1 MMKISSKGHHPASV
15 SPSDSKS
22 KKGVVSKQNFK
33 LTETRP
39 LEQKHIEVLNRI
51 KERIKIVGGHG
62 MSEISRVVTEEMLR
76 EFLPQDLSDKQFQ
89 KIVDRVSVTVQDDPV
104 LSNFI
109 KKIIT
114 KIL

>member
-22 KKGVVSKQNFK
+22 KKSIVSKQNFE
-33 LTETRP
+33 LTEMRP
-39 LEQKHIEVLNRI
+39 FEPKHIEVLNRI
-51 KERIKIVGGHG
+51 RERVKVEGGHE
-62 MSEISRVVTEEMLR
+62 MSEISRVVIEEMLK
-76 EFLPQDLSDKQFQ
+76 EFLRPNLNENQFQ
-89 KIVDRVSVTVQDDPV
+89 KMVDRVSMTVQDDPV

-114 KIL
+114 KIS